1 MAVTAQAA
9 DRNVQIGLAVLEIFL
24 AGYGP
29 RDFSVRFSNGYEW
42 GPTPGQPSRFT
53 LVMKQPG
60 SVRSMFWPPSP
71 VTTGK
76 AYIYDDYDVE
86 GDMHAFL
93 DFCNYLYKLPKTLG
107 VKQKLATAW
116 NLLRLPNDKGGRSGR
131 QSVQLS
137 GKKHSVERD
146 RAAVTYHYNVPNACW
161 EKILGPTMGY
171 TSGVYEDEN
180 ETVCAPQ
187 TRKFDLLC
195 RKMRI
200 KPGDKLLDIGCGWGG
215 LMMHAAKHYGAET
228 YGVTISENQ
237 VAYANEAIAR
247 AGLSSQCRVE
257 LRDYRDIPLRP
268 TFNQIVIVEVLEHF
282 GVPQFPDFFRRCR
295 EMLMPTGR
303 LMLQQITLHGD
314 RDTTAA
320 PEFNQEYVF
329 PDGELAPTST
339 TLRAA
344 ESAGMEIRDVE
355 SFREHYVLTLR
366 GWLKNAEQNHDAI
379 VAATDEAN
387 FRVFRLYFAG
397 ACYGFRTNV
406 YNLHQM
412 LFVKPDGVSS
422 GMSLART
429 S

>member
-1 MAVTAQAA
+1 
-9 DRNVQIGLAVLEIFL
+9 
-24 AGYGP
+24 
-29 RDFSVRFSNGYEW
+29 
-42 GPTPGQPSRFT
+42 
-53 LVMKQPG
+53 
-60 SVRSMFWPPSP
+60 
-71 VTTGK
+71 
-76 AYIYDDYDVE
+76 
-86 GDMHAFL
+86 
-93 DFCNYLYKLPKTLG
+93 
-107 VKQKLATAW
+107 
-116 NLLRLPNDKGGRSGR
+116 
-131 QSVQLS
+131 
-137 GKKHSVERD
+137 
-146 RAAVTYHYNVPNACW
+146 
-161 EKILGPTMGY
+161 
-171 TSGVYEDEN
+171 
-180 ETVCAPQ
+180 
-187 TRKFDLLC
+187 
-195 RKMRI
+195 
-200 KPGDKLLDIGCGWGG
+200 
-215 LMMHAAKHYGAET
+215 
-228 YGVTISENQ
+228 
-237 VAYANEAIAR
+237 
-247 AGLSSQCRVE
+247 
-257 LRDYRDIPLRP
+257 
-268 TFNQIVIVEVLEHF
+268 
-282 GVPQFPDFFRRCR
+282 
-295 EMLMPTGR
+295 
-303 LMLQQITLHGD
+303 ITLHGD